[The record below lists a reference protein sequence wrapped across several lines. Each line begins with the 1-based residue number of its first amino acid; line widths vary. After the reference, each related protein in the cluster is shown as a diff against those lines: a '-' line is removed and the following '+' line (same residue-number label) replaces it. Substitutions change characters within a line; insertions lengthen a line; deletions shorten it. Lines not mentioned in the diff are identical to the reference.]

1 MINIIA
7 TDDERIALQ
16 ALITAIQEALPDV
29 TVHGFRRGKEALAF
43 ARETPCDIAFLDIRM
58 RDTSGIVLAAQLK
71 DINPRINIIFVTGYN
86 EYTGKAL
93 SLYVSGYIMKPATKE
108 KILMEMA
115 NLRHPVSLPCNRRLS
130 VRTFGHFEVFVDDE
144 LLHFSS
150 AKAKELFALLIDRQ
164 GAGLTT
170 PQIAAILWE
179 DEPYTTYQKNRVQQ
193 AITHLRTV
201 LRQVGCEDI
210 LHKERN
216 QTAIKPDKILCD
228 YYEFLKGQ
236 PQNINPFKGEYMAQ
250 YSWAE
255 FTTGFLH
262 KKN

>member
-1 MINIIA
+1 MNIIA

-16 ALITAIQEALPDV
+16 SLITAIQEALPDV
-29 TVHGFRRGKEALAF
+29 AVHGFRRGKEALAF

-58 RDTSGIVLAAQLK
+58 RDTSGIVLATQLK
-71 DINPRINIIFVTGYN
+71 DINPHINIIFVTGYN
-86 EYTGKAL
+86 EYTGEAL

-115 NLRHPVSLPCNRRLS
+115 NLRHPVSLPCIRQLS

-201 LRQVGCEDI
+201 LRQIGCEDI

-228 YYEFLKGQ
+228 YYEFLKGH